1 MLHAVFTSCAERFT
15 CFDRLGRLFQSRSP
29 LLATASLM
37 LLITAGEPR
46 NLIAAELSVTSDFP
60 GGSGDVLLIER
71 HDDSTKVEITPSL
84 QLQRGWPCWWFV
96 RIDNA
101 IVGQKISLTVRG
113 NDSPFRGTQKLS
125 ANWALPQRAA
135 ISVDGSTWTQSD
147 AATTTPLTATYDI
160 VAAKPSF
167 WVAWGPP
174 FLSQHA
180 DLLLDEV
187 EKTLSDGQYP
197 NKRFELAR
205 SRENRPVHAIRFGNP
220 QAVDAIWVQA
230 RQHAWESGSSWVADG
245 FVRWAMSDDPLAVK
259 LRQRTEIFFV
269 PVMDVDNVD
278 RGAGGKDA
286 TPRDHN
292 RDWADRPVYPEVR
305 AAQTEIKNQIDAGR
319 LRLYID
325 LHNPAPGDH
334 QPFYFGPLDYE
345 NLPVQIRE
353 NYDRFLELSTQ
364 YIRGPLAIQPRYR
377 FATYVPTAE
386 EQSRVSRNWVGDRIG
401 ERGISVTLETA
412 WNTPASTIDGY
423 RDVGRGLAI
432 TVSNYLLQLDNS
444 DGDASDSQSSDSAV
458 R

>member
-1 MLHAVFTSCAERFT
+1 
-15 CFDRLGRLFQSRSP
+15 
-29 LLATASLM
+29 
-37 LLITAGEPR
+37 
-46 NLIAAELSVTSDFP
+46 
-60 GGSGDVLLIER
+60 
-71 HDDSTKVEITPSL
+71 
-84 QLQRGWPCWWFV
+84 
-96 RIDNA
+96 
-101 IVGQKISLTVRG
+101 VGQKISLTVRG

-135 ISVDGSTWTQSD
+135 ISVDGATWTQSD

-160 VAAKPSF
+160 VAAQPSF

-180 DLLLDEV
+180 DSLLDEV

-197 NKRFELAR
+197 NKRFELSR

-259 LRQRTEIFFV
+259 LRERTEIFFV

-345 NLPVQIRE
+345 NLPVPIRE